1 MHLCLWLQQQ
11 HRELSIRATNE
22 GAKRD
27 LLGVVLLPFDPSA
40 LLALLA
46 RLRPALALLRLRLAV
61 GPDLTRASAVA
72 LVVVVVVCL
81 VVCVFCL
88 FVGAHAFVEEA
99 AEVFDIADVFA
110 VLDRRV
116 DPSGIESNSNE
127 K

>member
-1 MHLCLWLQQQ
+1 MHLSLWLQQQ
-11 HRELSIRATNE
+11 HRELNIRATNE

-27 LLGVVLLPFDPSA
+27 LLGVVLLPFGPFA

-72 LVVVVVVCL
+72 LVVVVCL

-116 DPSGIESNSNE
+116 DPSGIEINSNE